1 MILLLTTLGVGV
13 ASALLPVVN
22 AEAYLAG
29 VGALGSGGLVLLSIA
44 AGAGQTLG
52 KLVWYEV
59 ARRGVQTEWAQK
71 KLSGPKVQR
80 VYQRWTER
88 MEGRPWYAA
97 AIMFVSALGGVPP
110 LLVMA
115 AVAGAL
121 RMRREVFL
129 VSVLVGRSIRFWL
142 VLAGVHFLFH

>member
-1 MILLLTTLGVGV
+1 MILLLTTFGVGV

-29 VGALGSGGLVLLSIA
+29 VGALGTGGLVLLSVA

-52 KLVWYEV
+52 KVVWYEV
-59 ARRGVQTEWAQK
+59 ARRGVETEWARK

-80 VYQRWTER
+80 VHQRWSDR

-97 AIMFVSALGGVPP
+97 AIMLVSSLGGVPP

-115 AVAGAL
+115 AVAGVL
-121 RMRREVFL
+121 RMRREVFV
-129 VSVLVGRSIRFWL
+129 VSVLVGRSLRFWL
-142 VLAGVHFLFH
+142 VLAGVHLLFH